1 MPSGDAFSGLLMNV
15 TKGAQHLITRAV
27 TLAVLFYFFTS
38 LAYGEP
44 KDGVHTLEF
53 NAPGGRVRV
62 FLPDDLSAGDK
73 VSSSFRIYPTGTT
86 AQAREK
92 NAALLKGLVIE
103 TSYFSAPIST
113 GSITFEVPKNAGGS
127 TLVFTLVGKA
137 GKRLGSSRVP
147 VQFSKRDSHGTG
159 KPTPYDYQCP
169 VVGQAGRLI
178 EIKGPFDGDFAT
190 TDFTVGGVKPFVLSE
205 SPRKLVFESPAD
217 VAGTVDLVLN
227 EQEVVVNRPYT
238 CLQVVKIDEGGVTPV
253 RSSHSDSAQVI
264 TETAVR
270 EEALPP
276 VRQSLSFDS
285 IKTEETLSGP
295 PPEGAPEFA
304 VTEEFGPA
312 PVADTPALTDGTPEG
327 QKAVIIARQMDAKMH
342 ARTGA
347 PAVSRDK
354 PAAKAASAPET
365 ASEPEIVTAAT
376 SSGDDLVEKPL
387 EEVQTGAQ
395 ETDAQSGSGSG
406 KAASDAARSPL
417 TGDIALTAGI
427 VEGQMLALYTPAA
440 GKPGAGPRRASPSS
454 KSHSKKGYSVQVASL
469 RFPDDADHLAGR
481 LRKKGYDA
489 YVVPANI
496 PGKGKLYRVRIGD
509 FKARKE
515 ASSYAAGLK
524 KKDPLFKSVFVA
536 END

>member
-1 MPSGDAFSGLLMNV
+1 MNV
-15 TKGAQHLITRAV
+15 TKGVKHLITSAI
-27 TLAVLFYFFTS
+27 TFAALLCFFVS
-38 LAYGEP
+38 IVHAAS

-62 FLPDDLSAGDK
+62 FLPDDLSAGDR
-73 VSSSFRIYPTGTT
+73 VSSSFRLYPAGTT
-86 AQAREK
+86 AEAREK
-92 NAALLKGLVIE
+92 NSALLSGLVIE
-103 TSYFSAPIST
+103 TSYFSAPVSE

-127 TLVFTLVGKA
+127 TLVFTLVAGD
-137 GKRLGSSRVP
+137 GKRLGSSRIP
-147 VQFSKRDSHGTG
+147 VQFSKLNAHSPEN
-159 KPTPYDYQCP
+159 PTPFDYQCP

-205 SPRKLVFESPAD
+205 SPRKLVFESPSD
-217 VAGTVDLVLN
+217 VSGTVDLVLN

-238 CLQVVKIDEGGVTPV
+238 CLQVVKIDEKGVSPV
-253 RSSHSDSAQVI
+253 RSSHSDSTPAI
-264 TETAVR
+264 AETAVR

-295 PPEGAPEFA
+295 PPEGAPGFA
-304 VTEEFGPA
+304 VTEDFGPG
-312 PVADTPALTDGTPEG
+312 PVNDTPASPAGTPEG
-327 QKAVIIARQMDAKMH
+327 RKAMIIARQMDAKMH
-342 ARTGA
+342 ARPGSSA
-347 PAVSRDK
+347 ARRDE
-354 PAAKAASAPET
+354 PAAPAASAPET
-365 ASEPEIVTAAT
+365 AAEPEIVTAAA

-387 EEVQTGAQ
+387 EEAPPDVS
-395 ETDAQSGSGSG
+395 ETEAPSGPGSG

-417 TGDIALTAGI
+417 TGDIALKAGI

-440 GKPGAGPRRASPSS
+440 GKPGGVRRSASPAS

-469 RFPDDADHLAGR
+469 RFPDDADLLAGQ

-489 YVVPANI
+489 YVVPVNI

-509 FKARKE
+509 FKVRKE

>member
-1 MPSGDAFSGLLMNV
+1 MNV

-27 TLAVLFYFFTS
+27 ALAVLFCFLAAF
-38 LAYGEP
+38 AYGESKNGES

-53 NAPGGRVRV
+53 DAPGGRVRV
-62 FLPDDLSAGDK
+62 FLPDDLSAGDR
-73 VSSSFRIYPTGTT
+73 VSSSFRIYPAGAT
-86 AQAREK
+86 AKAREK
-92 NAALLKGLVIE
+92 NSALLSGLLIE
-103 TSYFSAPIST
+103 TSYFSAPVGE
-113 GSITFEVPKNAGGS
+113 GSATFDVPKNSGGS
-127 TLVFTLVGKA
+127 TLVFTLVGRD

-147 VQFSKRDSHGTG
+147 VGFPRRAADRPQ

-217 VAGTVDLVLN
+217 VSGTVDLVLS
-227 EQEVVVNRPYT
+227 ERDVVVNRPYT
-238 CLQVVKIDEGGVTPV
+238 CLQVVKIDESGVTPV
-253 RSSHSDSAQVI
+253 RSSHSDSAPAI

-295 PPEGAPEFA
+295 PPGGAPEFA
-304 VTEEFGPA
+304 VTEDSVPGP
-312 PVADTPALTDGTPEG
+312 VGDTPAFPAGTPEG
-327 QKAVIIARQMDAKMH
+327 RKAMIIARQMDARMH
-342 ARTGA
+342 AGPGSYT
-347 PAVSRDK
+347 SRREK
-354 PAAKAASAPET
+354 PAAAPAASAPET
-365 ASEPEIVTAAT
+365 AAEPGIVTAAAAP
-376 SSGDDLVEKPL
+376 GGNLVEKPL
-387 EEVQTGAQ
+387 EEAPADLSATEAP
-395 ETDAQSGSGSG
+395 SGPGSG
-406 KAASDAARSPL
+406 KAASDAPRSPL
-417 TGDIALTAGI
+417 TGDIALKAGI

-440 GKPGAGPRRASPSS
+440 GGKPAAGPRKASPASR
-454 KSHSKKGYSVQVASL
+454 SHSKKGYSVQVASL
-469 RFPDDADHLAGR
+469 RFPDDADLLAAE

-509 FKARKE
+509 FNARKE
-515 ASSYAAGLK
+515 AGSYAAGLK
-524 KKDPLFKSVFVA
+524 KKDPLFKSAFVS

>member
-1 MPSGDAFSGLLMNV
+1 MNV

-73 VSSSFRIYPTGTT
+73 VSSSFRIYPAGTT
-86 AQAREK
+86 AEAREK
-92 NAALLKGLVIE
+92 NSSLLRGLVIE
-103 TSYFSAPIST
+103 TSYFSAPVST

-127 TLVFTLVGKA
+127 TLVFTLVGKG

-147 VQFSKRDSHGTG
+147 VQFSKHDTRGPG

-205 SPRKLVFESPAD
+205 SPRKLVFESPAA
-217 VAGTVDLVLN
+217 VTGTVDLVLN

-238 CLQVVKIDEGGVTPV
+238 CLQVVKIDESGVSPV
-253 RSSHSDSAQVI
+253 RSSHSDSTPAI

-304 VTEEFGPA
+304 VTEDLGPA
-312 PVADTPALTDGTPEG
+312 PEVDTPDSAAGTPEG

-342 ARTGA
+342 AKTGS
-347 PAVSRDK
+347 PAVSRGK
-354 PAAKAASAPET
+354 SSAPAPET
-365 ASEPEIVTAAT
+365 ASEPGIATAAV
-376 SSGDDLVEKPL
+376 SSGEGLVEKPL
-387 EEVQTGAQ
+387 GEAPLAAREA
-395 ETDAQSGSGSG
+395 DAPSGSG

-417 TGDIALTAGI
+417 TGDIALKAGI

-440 GKPGAGPRRASPSS
+440 GKPGAGPRRASPAS
-454 KSHSKKGYSVQVASL
+454 KSPSKKGYSVQVASL
-469 RFPDDADHLAGR
+469 RFSDDADDLASR

-515 ASSYAAGLK
+515 ASFYAAGLR

>member
-1 MPSGDAFSGLLMNV
+1 MNV
-15 TKGAQHLITRAV
+15 TKEAQHLISRTV
-27 TLAVLFYFFTS
+27 KLAVLLCFLAPF
-38 LAYGEP
+38 AYGEP

-53 NAPGGRVRV
+53 NAPGGRVRI

-73 VSSSFRIYPTGTT
+73 VSSSFRIYPAGAT

-92 NAALLKGLVIE
+92 NSAPLSGLVIE
-103 TSYFSAPIST
+103 TSYFSAPVSK
-113 GSITFEVPKNAGGS
+113 GSITFEVPRNAGGS
-127 TLVFTLVGKA
+127 TLVFTLVGKG

-147 VQFSKRDSHGTG
+147 VQFSKHDTRGPG
-159 KPTPYDYQCP
+159 KSTPYDYQCP

-238 CLQVVKIDEGGVTPV
+238 CLQVVKIDERGVSPV
-253 RSSHSDSAQVI
+253 RSSHADSTPAI

-304 VTEEFGPA
+304 VTEDLGPA
-312 PVADTPALTDGTPEG
+312 PVADTPDSAAGTPEG

-342 ARTGA
+342 ARTGS
-347 PAVSRDK
+347 PAVSRAK
-354 PAAKAASAPET
+354 PAAPAPGT
-365 ASEPEIVTAAT
+365 APEPEIVTAGA
-376 SSGDDLVEKPL
+376 SSGEGLVEKPL
-387 EEVQTGAQ
+387 AEAQ
-395 ETDAQSGSGSG
+395 PAAEETDAPSGSGSG

-417 TGDIALTAGI
+417 TGDIALKAGI

-440 GKPGAGPRRASPSS
+440 GKPGAGPRRASPAS
-454 KSHSKKGYSVQVASL
+454 KSPSKKGYSVQVASL
-469 RFPDDADHLAGR
+469 RFSDDADDLAVR

-509 FKARKE
+509 FTGRKE